1 MWNSHAAIQLL
12 QPLVGTGAIE
22 KNPTK
27 EASVSLH
34 PYAGGPVIYVGA
46 IRSMLGLAAVG
57 PRDERGGRG
66 DDTREATMLFSERS
80 LWTMIHGI
88 ALGGGSLLALAA
100 ALFALYLLSPREGEG
115 GMMPDRSGAIAG
127 LTSAA
132 AVLLWLTT
140 LVGTYVIFPPYRASP
155 PEGITDLTAYPRS
168 LILDEPSTA
177 WLHTFAM
184 ETKEHLPF
192 IASMLVTAVAVAAW
206 RHRSRFLQ
214 DTGMRRTA
222 VGLLGIAFAIVAYIS
237 LLGVFVNKVA
247 PLV

>member
-1 MWNSHAAIQLL
+1 CYGRTSRHHNATVPLAAPLKAGLQAAPMWNSHAAIQLL

-34 PYAGGPVIYVGA
+34 PYAGGPVISVGA

-100 ALFALYLLSPREGEG
+100 ALFALYLLSPRE
-115 GMMPDRSGAIAG
+115 RSEEH
-127 LTSAA
+127 TS
-132 AVLLWLTT
+132 
-140 LVGTYVIFPPYRASP
+140 
-155 PEGITDLTAYPRS
+155 E
-168 LILDEPSTA
+168 
-177 WLHTFAM
+177 
-184 ETKEHLPF
+184 
-192 IASMLVTAVAVAAW
+192 
-206 RHRSRFLQ
+206 
-214 DTGMRRTA
+214 
-222 VGLLGIAFAIVAYIS
+222 
-237 LLGVFVNKVA
+237 
-247 PLV
+247 